1 MPALFR
7 AITAVAPALTCIEIG
22 LTGYERLKNFRLQL
36 RLPLTYD
43 PRVTKPKLAMSIRG
57 KAAIVGIGE
66 TPVDRLG
73 SKPGETK
80 KSSAEYLSWAL
91 HLALEDAGL
100 SLRDFNGQG
109 LGVTIPT
116 AYPQPFWPEEV
127 AEILGITPGMLFSGG
142 TGGAGSVSLLGQM
155 SSAIDSGMIDV
166 ALCIGAAA
174 PFSERHGGGIQ
185 PGDMRDFEIPFGTMG
200 PNSKIAMVMRRH
212 MHQYGTTL
220 DHLGKIAVAGRYHA
234 SLNPVAY
241 LWKPITIED
250 YKESRLI
257 ADPVRL
263 LDCVLPA
270 NGGKAYILASAER
283 AKSLLKPPVYI
294 LGFGER
300 SNPSYGPRAGSDALI
315 MGISDAGKVSM
326 EMAGVQHSDIDFLE
340 LYDDYIMVV
349 YLQIE
354 DLGFCAKGD
363 LGFFE
368 RTDFTING
376 QLPIQTGGGMINCGQ
391 PSTAGGTLHI
401 LEAVRQLRGEGGDRQ
416 VSHARIGLVTGL
428 GVLPYGKNLG
438 CCAVAVLG
446 NQI

>member
-1 MPALFR
+1 
-7 AITAVAPALTCIEIG
+7 
-22 LTGYERLKNFRLQL
+22 
-36 RLPLTYD
+36 
-43 PRVTKPKLAMSIRG
+43 MSIRG

-66 TPVDRLG
+66 TLTDRLG
-73 SKPGETK
+73 SKPGEPRN
-80 KSSAEYLSWAL
+80 SSAQYLAWAMR
-91 HLALEDAGL
+91 LALEDAGL
-100 SLRDFNGQG
+100 NLKDLNGQG

-127 AEILGITPGMLFSGG
+127 AEILGITPGFLLAGS
-142 TGGAGSVSLLGQM
+142 TGGAGAVSLVGQM
-155 SSAIDSGMIDV
+155 SAAINSGLIDV

-174 PFSERHGGGIQ
+174 PFSEHFGGGIQ

-220 DHLGKIAVAGRYHA
+220 DHLGKIALAGRYHA
-234 SLNPVAY
+234 SLNPNAY
-241 LWKPITIED
+241 LRKPITIQD
-250 YKESRLI
+250 YKESRLV

-270 NGGKAYILASAER
+270 NGGKAYIMASPER
-283 AKSLLKPPVYI
+283 ARNLRKPPVSVR
-294 LGFGER
+294 GFGER

-315 MGISDAGKVSM
+315 MGVADAGRVAM
-326 EMAGVQHSDIDFLE
+326 DMAGVKHRDIDILE
-340 LYDDYIMVV
+340 LYDDYIIVV

-391 PSTAGGTLHI
+391 PSTAGGTIHVI
-401 LEAVRQLRGEGGDRQ
+401 EAVRQLRGEAGDRQ
-416 VSHARIGLVTGL
+416 VPSAKIGLVTGL

-438 CCAVAVLG
+438 CCAVAVLAKEA
-446 NQI
+446 

>member
-1 MPALFR
+1 
-7 AITAVAPALTCIEIG
+7 
-22 LTGYERLKNFRLQL
+22 
-36 RLPLTYD
+36 
-43 PRVTKPKLAMSIRG
+43 MSIRD

-66 TPVDRLG
+66 TPNDRLG
-73 SKPGETK
+73 SKPGEPR
-80 KSSAEYLSWAL
+80 KSSAEYISWAMR
-91 HLALEDAGL
+91 LALDDAGL
-100 SLRDFNGQG
+100 SLKDFNGQG

-127 AEILGITPGMLFSGG
+127 AEILGITPGFLLGG
-142 TGGAGSVSLLGQM
+142 ATGGAGSVSLLGAM
-155 SSAIDSGMIDV
+155 AAAINSGLIDV

-174 PFSERHGGGIQ
+174 PFSEHFGGGIQ
-185 PGDMRDFEIPFGTMG
+185 PGDMRDWEIPYGTMG

-234 SLNPVAY
+234 SLNPAAY
-241 LWKPITIED
+241 LRKPITIDD
-250 YKESRLI
+250 YKNSRLV

-270 NGGKAYILASAER
+270 NGGKAYILASPER
-283 AKSLLKPPVYI
+283 AKKLRKRPVY
-294 LGFGER
+294 LKGFGER
-300 SNPSYGPRAGSDALI
+300 SNPSYGARAGSDALI
-315 MGISDAGKVSM
+315 MGVKDAGKVAM
-326 EMAGVQHSDIDFLE
+326 EVAGVKHGDINFLE
-340 LYDDYIMVV
+340 LYDDYIIVV

-363 LGFFE
+363 LDYFE
-368 RTDFTING
+368 RTDFTFKG

-416 VSHARIGLVTGL
+416 VPNAKIGLVSGL

-446 NQI
+446 NEA

>member
-1 MPALFR
+1 MHFSLEPHYNNS
-7 AITAVAPALTCIEIG
+7 I
-22 LTGYERLKNFRLQL
+22 
-36 RLPLTYD
+36 
-43 PRVTKPKLAMSIRG
+43 MSISG
-57 KAAIVGIGE
+57 EAVIVGIGE
-66 TPVDRLG
+66 TPTDRLG
-73 SKPGETK
+73 SKPGEPR
-80 KSSAEYLSWAL
+80 KSSAQYLAWAMR
-91 HLALEDAGL
+91 LALEDAGL
-100 SLRDFNGQG
+100 SLKDLDGQG

-127 AEILGITPGMLFSGG
+127 AEILGITPGLLLAGS
-142 TGGAGSVSLLGQM
+142 TGGAGAVSLLGGM
-155 SSAIDSGMIDV
+155 SAAINSGLIDI

-174 PFSERHGGGIQ
+174 PFSEHFGGGIQ

-234 SLNPVAY
+234 SLNPSAY
-241 LWKPITIED
+241 LRKPITVQD
-250 YKESRLI
+250 YKDSRLV

-270 NGGKAYILASAER
+270 NGGKAYIMASPQR
-283 AKSLLKPPVYI
+283 AKQMRQAPVYI
-294 LGFGER
+294 KGFGER

-315 MGISDAGKVSM
+315 MGVADAGKVAM
-326 EMAGVQHSDIDFLE
+326 EMAGVKHGDISFLE
-340 LYDDYIMVV
+340 LYDDYIIVV

-368 RTDFTING
+368 QTDFTSNG

-391 PSTAGGTLHI
+391 PSTAGGTIHVI
-401 LEAVRQLRGEGGDRQ
+401 EAVRQLRGEGGDRQ
-416 VSHARIGLVTGL
+416 VPSAKIGLVTGL

-446 NQI
+446 SEA